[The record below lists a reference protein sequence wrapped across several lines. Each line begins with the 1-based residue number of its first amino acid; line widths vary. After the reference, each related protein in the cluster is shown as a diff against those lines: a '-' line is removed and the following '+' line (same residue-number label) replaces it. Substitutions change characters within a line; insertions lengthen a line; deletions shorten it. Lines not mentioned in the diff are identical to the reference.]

1 MIKFFFLDVF
11 FVCVLFVCV
20 RVCVSA
26 RTRMCMR
33 VCVCVCVCVGESFN
47 LCMKLQIVSFC
58 TKLH

>member
-1 MIKFFFLDVF
+1 MIKFFFPDVF

-26 RTRMCMR
+26 RTRMCM
-33 VCVCVCVCVGESFN
+33 CVCVAESFN

>member
-26 RTRMCMR
+26 RTRMCM
-33 VCVCVCVCVGESFN
+33 CVCVCVCVGESFN
-47 LCMKLQIVSFC
+47 LGMKLQIVSFC

>member
-26 RTRMCMR
+26 RTCMC
-33 VCVCVCVCVGESFN
+33 VCVCVCVCVGESFD

>member
-26 RTRMCMR
+26 RTRMCM
-33 VCVCVCVCVGESFN
+33 CVCVCVCVGESFN

>member
-1 MIKFFFLDVF
+1 MIKFFFPDVF

-26 RTRMCMR
+26 RTRMCM
-33 VCVCVCVCVGESFN
+33 CVCVCVCVGESFN

>member
-26 RTRMCMR
+26 RTRMCM
-33 VCVCVCVCVGESFN
+33 CVCVCVCVGESFN
-47 LCMKLQIVSFC
+47 LCIKLQIVSFC